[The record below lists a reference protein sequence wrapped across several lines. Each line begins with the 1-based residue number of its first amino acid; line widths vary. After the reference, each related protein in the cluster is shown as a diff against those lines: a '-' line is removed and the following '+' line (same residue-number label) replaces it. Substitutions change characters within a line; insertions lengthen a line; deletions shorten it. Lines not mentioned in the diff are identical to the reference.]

1 MCSSDLTCVF
11 PEVPEIFSPAAQSAG
26 RSSGRSHRRPGTF
39 RWAAWRSARGR
50 TAWFSALRRRFQRYR
65 PSGYSPHRRRTFSA
79 FPFSP
84 QPPDGTGNTGRFS
97 AIKRT
102 TVLMGR
108 AAFSPWQFRSS
119 PCIGRS
125 CGFRHGRIPERCED
139 RLHAHAGCLGQA
151 GFGRPAAV
159 YFP

>member
-1 MCSSDLTCVF
+1 MPTLHVWKNKWAILFDILWIK
-11 PEVPEIFSPAAQSAG
+11 PELI
-26 RSSGRSHRRPGTF
+26 
-39 RWAAWRSARGR
+39 
-50 TAWFSALRRRFQRYR
+50 ALDGYR
-65 PSGYSPHRRRTFSA
+65 IPLITMWSSGYSPHRRRTFSA

-139 RLHAHAGCLGQA
+139 RLHAHAGYLVA
-151 GFGRPAAV
+151 DRKSV
-159 YFP
+159 V